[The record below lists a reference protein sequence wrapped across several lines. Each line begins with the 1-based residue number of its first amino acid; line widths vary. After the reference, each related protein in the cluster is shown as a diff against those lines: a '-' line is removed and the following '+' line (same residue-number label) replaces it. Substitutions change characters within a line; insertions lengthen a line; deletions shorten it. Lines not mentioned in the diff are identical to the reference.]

1 MCIVASIGL
10 SSVTGFDYKTCNVL
24 LAIEKQNPEIAVAH
38 ADQSDEDIGAADQV
52 WLTAIV

>member
-38 ADQSDEDIGAADQV
+38 ADQSDEDMGAADQV
-52 WLTAIV
+52 WLTATV